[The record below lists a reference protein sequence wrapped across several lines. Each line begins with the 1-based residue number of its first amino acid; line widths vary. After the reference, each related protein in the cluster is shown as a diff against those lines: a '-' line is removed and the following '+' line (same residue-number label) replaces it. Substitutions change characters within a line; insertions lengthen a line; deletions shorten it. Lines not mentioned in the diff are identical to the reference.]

1 MRQNNVSWQYY
12 ISDYPYLAQL
22 YDRKTQNKIRT
33 QKVHAQRER
42 YRRTARKE
50 EKRKEEKRKE
60 EKSKRAQKQNLEEE
74 RGTSRCEKNECERL
88 FGPTCR
94 TCSCC
99 LMRMRVA
106 IRGGKQLVQYKIA
119 LSRSPIAA
127 PGYHP
132 ELLALSAKDWIVG

>member
-74 RGTSRCEKNECERL
+74 RGASRCKKNKCERNWTGMQNVQLL
-88 FGPTCR
+88 FHENA
-94 TCSCC
+94 SCHS
-99 LMRMRVA
+99 R
-106 IRGGKQLVQYKIA
+106 GKQLVQ
-119 LSRSPIAA
+119 
-127 PGYHP
+127 
-132 ELLALSAKDWIVG
+132 